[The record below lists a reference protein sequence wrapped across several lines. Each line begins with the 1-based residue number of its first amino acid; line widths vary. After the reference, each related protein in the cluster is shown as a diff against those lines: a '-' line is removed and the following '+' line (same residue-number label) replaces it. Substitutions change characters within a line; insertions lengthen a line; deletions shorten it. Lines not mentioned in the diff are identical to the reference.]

1 LDQGMEAWY
10 RTFDQ
15 DGSDEIE
22 LNELVNMLKH
32 LEVVADDRLVMMLF
46 RLFDRHNQGYF
57 NYKDFVDILTRR
69 MRPNFLRIVA
79 AERERYRLHGLDI
92 KFPDRKKK
100 VEVKT

>member
-1 LDQGMEAWY
+1 
-10 RTFDQ
+10 
-15 DGSDEIE
+15 
-22 LNELVNMLKH
+22 MLRH

-79 AERERYRLHGLDI
+79 AERERYRLHGLDV
-92 KFPDRKKK
+92 KFPDRKKR
-100 VEVKT
+100 VEVQT